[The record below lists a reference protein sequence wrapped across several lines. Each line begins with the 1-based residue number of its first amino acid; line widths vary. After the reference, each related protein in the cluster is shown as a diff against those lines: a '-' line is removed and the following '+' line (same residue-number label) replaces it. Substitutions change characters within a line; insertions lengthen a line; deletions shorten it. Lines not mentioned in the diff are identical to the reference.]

1 MDARQ
6 NKQAQKSK
14 PSLLQFLYKKIFESI
29 SVKEESTTLSRFL
42 NNKSDVGLNLLFLKE
57 LKTFHWDILTRISWL
72 HHTYYSAV
80 NNPFH
85 SSHLLL
91 LNHLFVPGNLRNLC
105 GPRPQCPGNHSR
117 DHNMWF
123 GVWNVKKRQPIFPWK
138 RAQNLLQ
145 NVNYEK
151 DCSLKN
157 DLKATGSP
165 VQPRPGGREWGLEN
179 TREQVVDNWTSFD

>member
-14 PSLLQFLYKKIFESI
+14 PSLFQFLYKKIFESI

-72 HHTYYSAV
+72 HHTHYSAV
-80 NNPFH
+80 NNPSH

-91 LNHLFVPGNLRNLC
+91 LLHQFQVFLYQATYETFVD
-105 GPRPQCPGNHSR
+105 R
-117 DHNMWF
+117 DPN
-123 GVWNVKKRQPIFPWK
+123 
-138 RAQNLLQ
+138 AQ
-145 NVNYEK
+145 VI
-151 DCSLKN
+151 
-157 DLKATGSP
+157 T
-165 VQPRPGGREWGLEN
+165 LE
-179 TREQVVDNWTSFD
+179 TSICELVFKM